1 MKRTILTIILV
12 AIANICMF
20 AQSNIQF
27 MGIPLNGDFD
37 SFKEKLEM
45 KDIHKGSLGKNVFSG
60 FFFGKIASI
69 SIGYNDETDN
79 VYSSLVRYNQSMTNL
94 SEEKMRILYRNIY
107 QGLKKKYPKAQVK
120 DVSGQLLLVLKNG
133 YIYLHAFEAPKI
145 LGGITIELEYVDKV
159 NSPNYELPKL
169 KNKEDDL

>member
-45 KDIHKGSLGKNVFSG
+45 KDIHKGSLKNP
-60 FFFGKIASI
+60 
-69 SIGYNDETDN
+69 
-79 VYSSLVRYNQSMTNL
+79 
-94 SEEKMRILYRNIY
+94 
-107 QGLKKKYPKAQVK
+107 QG
-120 DVSGQLLLVLKNG
+120 
-133 YIYLHAFEAPKI
+133 
-145 LGGITIELEYVDKV
+145 
-159 NSPNYELPKL
+159 
-169 KNKEDDL
+169 

>member
-1 MKRTILTIILV
+1 
-12 AIANICMF
+12 
-20 AQSNIQF
+20 
-27 MGIPLNGDFD
+27 
-37 SFKEKLEM
+37 
-45 KDIHKGSLGKNVFSG
+45 
-60 FFFGKIASI
+60 
-69 SIGYNDETDN
+69 
-79 VYSSLVRYNQSMTNL
+79 MTNL

-169 KNKEDDL
+169 KNKEDDLNKKAILVLANEMGYEATFLFQEMGDRLEEMLDEFEEL

>member
-1 MKRTILTIILV
+1 
-12 AIANICMF
+12 
-20 AQSNIQF
+20 
-27 MGIPLNGDFD
+27 
-37 SFKEKLEM
+37 
-45 KDIHKGSLGKNVFSG
+45 
-60 FFFGKIASI
+60 
-69 SIGYNDETDN
+69 
-79 VYSSLVRYNQSMTNL
+79 MTNL

-133 YIYLHAFEAPKI
+133 YIYLHAFEATKI